1 MQQVSASP
9 TNTLELRDIHLPEQI
24 SNYPV
29 AYGWWLLV
37 ALIILM
43 IVMAIIKIRKKSKI
57 NQVKKQALSQLK
69 NDSQM
74 TNSDMIA
81 LLKWAAMHYFSRAEL
96 AKLFGESLKEFL
108 VSKLPIKHQQ
118 SFSTLSEQAFIN
130 QYQAH
135 GEENNNTDAD
145 EKLQQ
150 AALLWLNCAL
160 PPKPLKNSITNRNG
174 TQGVNA

>member
-9 TNTLELRDIHLPEQI
+9 TNTLALKDIHLPEQI
-24 SNYPV
+24 ANYPV
-29 AYGWWLLV
+29 AYGWWLL
-37 ALIILM
+37 A
-43 IVMAIIKIRKKSKI
+43 AIIIFMIIITILKIIKSTKL

-69 NDSQM
+69 NNSQM

-81 LLKWAAMHYFSRAEL
+81 LLKWASMHYFSRAEL

-108 VSKLPIKHQQ
+108 ASKLPTKHQQ
-118 SFSTLSEQAFIN
+118 TFAELSEQAFIN

-135 GEENNNTDAD
+135 CEVNNNAESD

-150 AALLWLNCAL
+150 AVLLWLNCAL
-160 PPKPLKNSITNRNG
+160 PPKPFKNKEIDKST